1 MNSAHT
7 NPIQEILHLSHT
19 ISTRIKL
26 AVPNGELP
34 SQLEKDLLKD
44 DVKRLYILIE
54 QLSVYSDNG
63 DAAELLVKSGR
74 KNPETDLSVIV
85 SQLITQ
91 QAKSAQ
97 EMPTSADSVQ
107 PEEHTAIVTNAT
119 IENHT
124 DAHPEV
130 AVPTETPSSSEPL
143 STGSVKKAEEKTI
156 APRLHEIRTVEMYEA
171 QKTIAG
177 NYTAGETLG
186 DKINRSQATT
196 SIGDKLQHQPLKD
209 LKLSIGINERFAFI
223 KDLFGGDQQHFLA
236 AIEHLNNLADFEA
249 AEKYIND
256 FLAPRFQWELHNE
269 RSEELLE
276 LVKRRFSV

>member
-1 MNSAHT
+1 MNSEHT
-7 NPIQEILHLSHT
+7 HPIQEILHLSHT

-44 DVKRLYILIE
+44 DIKRLYILIE
-54 QLSVYSDNG
+54 QLSVYSDHG

-74 KNPETDLSVIV
+74 KNPETDLSAIV

-91 QAKSAQ
+91 QAKSVQ
-97 EMPTSADSVQ
+97 EMHSSAETTPPVEPNGIVAD
-107 PEEHTAIVTNAT
+107 TAVTN
-119 IENHT
+119 HT
-124 DAHPEV
+124 VAHPEV
-130 AVPTETPSSSEPL
+130 AGPTETHSSTAPL
-143 STGSVKKAEEKTI
+143 STDSVKNAEEKTI

-177 NYTAGETLG
+177 NYTASETLG

-223 KDLFGGDQQHFLA
+223 KDLFGGDQQHFHA
-236 AIEHLNNLADFEA
+236 AIEHLNNLADFGA
-249 AEKYIND
+249 AETYMND
-256 FLAPRFQWELHNE
+256 ILAPRFQWELHME